1 MNMSKLFKKSEER
14 EYTTFPRTLKTYA
27 WYKPILIAVIT
38 IIVTLAISFAALS
51 IIGVNPKSSNIISL
65 ILSAVTMIILIL
77 GIYIGYKLIYKI
89 PFSTQVAPV
98 RKWNWGTYIKSFVIT
113 LIIYA
118 ILMALN
124 ILASGAKISSNL
136 PIALFILCLILPI
149 FQGFGE
155 EFLCRGLLM
164 QTFGSWFK
172 IPIVA
177 IFLQAAVFAVLHP
190 YQLFSLV
197 GVLCTGFVYGLI
209 TWYGQ
214 GLEASSAMH
223 AVNNIFSFLAI
234 GLGLQQG
241 VGANTSDAT
250 TFLMN
255 LAMVVIPVIIILV
268 LDKFN
273 LMGFES

>member
-1 MNMSKLFKKSEER
+1 MNKSKLFEKSEEK
-14 EYTTFPRTLKTYA
+14 EFTTFPATLETYS
-27 WYKPILIAVIT
+27 WYKPILIAMIA
-38 IIVTLAISFAALS
+38 IIVTIALSFAALS
-51 IIGVNPKSSNIISL
+51 IIKIDPRSSTVMNL
-65 ILSAVTMIILIL
+65 ILAAVTMIIVIL
-77 GIYIGYKLIYKI
+77 GIYIGNRIIYKI

-98 RKWNWGTYIKSFVIT
+98 RKWNWGVYIKSFVIA
-113 LIIYA
+113 LIVYGIIMSY
-118 ILMALN
+118 N
-124 ILASGAKISSNL
+124 FLASGAKITNNL
-136 PIALFILCLILPI
+136 PISLIILCLILPI

-177 IFLQAAVFAVLHP
+177 IILQAVIFAVLHP
-190 YQLFSLV
+190 YQLFSLIS
-197 GVLCTGFVYGLI
+197 VLCTGLVYGLI

-223 AVNNIFSFLAI
+223 AVNNIASFLAI
-234 GLGLQQG
+234 GFGLQQG
-241 VGANTSDAT
+241 AGGNSSDPIA
-250 TFLMN
+250 FLIN
-255 LAMVVIPVIIILV
+255 VAIVVIPVVIVLV

>member
-1 MNMSKLFKKSEER
+1 MNKSKLFEKSEEK
-14 EYTTFPRTLKTYA
+14 EFTTFPATLETYS
-27 WYKPILIAVIT
+27 WYKPIFIAVIA
-38 IIVTLAISFAALS
+38 IIVTIALSFAALS
-51 IIGVNPKSSNIISL
+51 IIKIDPRSSTVMNL
-65 ILSAVTMIILIL
+65 ILAAVTMIIVIL
-77 GIYIGYKLIYKI
+77 GIYIGNRIIYKI

-98 RKWNWGTYIKSFVIT
+98 RKWNWGVYIKSFVIA
-113 LIIYA
+113 LIVYGIIMSY
-118 ILMALN
+118 N
-124 ILASGAKISSNL
+124 FLASGAKITNNL
-136 PIALFILCLILPI
+136 PISLIILCLILPI

-177 IFLQAAVFAVLHP
+177 IILQAVIFAVLHP
-190 YQLFSLV
+190 YQLFSLIS
-197 GVLCTGFVYGLI
+197 VLCTGLVYGLI

-223 AVNNIFSFLAI
+223 AVNNIASFLAI
-234 GLGLQQG
+234 GFGLQQG
-241 VGANTSDAT
+241 AGGNASNPIA
-250 TFLMN
+250 FLIN
-255 LAMVVIPVIIILV
+255 VAIVVIPVVIVLV

>member
-1 MNMSKLFKKSEER
+1 MNKSKLFEKSEEK
-14 EYTTFPRTLKTYA
+14 EFTTFPATLETYS
-27 WYKPILIAVIT
+27 WYKPILIAVIA
-38 IIVTLAISFAALS
+38 IIVTIALSFAALS
-51 IIGVNPKSSNIISL
+51 IIKIDPRSSTVMNL
-65 ILSAVTMIILIL
+65 ILAAVTMIIVIL
-77 GIYIGYKLIYKI
+77 GIYIGNRIIYKI

-98 RKWNWGTYIKSFVIT
+98 RKWNWGVYIKSFVIA
-113 LIIYA
+113 LIVYGIIMSY
-118 ILMALN
+118 N
-124 ILASGAKISSNL
+124 FLASGAKITNNL
-136 PIALFILCLILPI
+136 PISLIILCLILPI

-177 IFLQAAVFAVLHP
+177 IILQAVIFAVLHP
-190 YQLFSLV
+190 YQLFSLIS
-197 GVLCTGFVYGLI
+197 VLCTGLVYGLI

-223 AVNNIFSFLAI
+223 AVNNIASFLAI
-234 GLGLQQG
+234 GFGLQQG
-241 VGANTSDAT
+241 AGGNSSDPIA
-250 TFLMN
+250 LLVN
-255 LAMVVIPVIIILV
+255 VAIVVIPVIIIIV